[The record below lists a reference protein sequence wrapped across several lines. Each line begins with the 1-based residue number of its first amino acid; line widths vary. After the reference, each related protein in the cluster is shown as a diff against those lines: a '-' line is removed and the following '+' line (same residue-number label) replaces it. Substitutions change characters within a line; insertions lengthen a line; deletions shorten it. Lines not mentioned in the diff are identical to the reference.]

1 MSKIMNKQVNNIYT
15 ERSKNI
21 YQDTQDKADL
31 FAVYKSLNV
40 EQKKDACKQALH
52 ELQIN
57 TSYTE
62 EGYNLTGLKLVKTTR
77 N

>member
-40 EQKKDACKQALH
+40 TQKKEALNKAM
-52 ELQIN
+52 LNGWI
-57 TSYTE
+57 
-62 EGYNLTGLKLVKTTR
+62 
-77 N
+77 